1 MGAVGF
7 DLGLLVGFAV
17 GFNVGFE
24 VGLIVVG
31 LAVGFDVGLLVV
43 GLAVGLAVGLLF
55 VGLLVGLAVGLAVG
69 LGNTSTCTVKLTFV
83 TLSLPAKVK
92 KDVISKITPGMK
104 SGSTASV
111 ALAAALLAFSSKEGS
126 GHG

>member
-1 MGAVGF
+1 M
-7 DLGLLVGFAV
+7 
-17 GFNVGFE
+17 
-24 VGLIVVG
+24 GLIVVG

-43 GLAVGLAVGLLF
+43 GFAVGLAVGLLVVGF
-55 VGLLVGLAVGLAVG
+55 AVGLAVGLLVVGLLVGLLVGLAVGLAVG